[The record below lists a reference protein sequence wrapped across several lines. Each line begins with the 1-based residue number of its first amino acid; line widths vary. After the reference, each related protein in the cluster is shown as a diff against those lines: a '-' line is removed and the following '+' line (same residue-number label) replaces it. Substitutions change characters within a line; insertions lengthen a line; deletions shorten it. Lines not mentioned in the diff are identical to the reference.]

1 MIIILVSAVSKHLIE
16 KIFIWKKIIDIRGVK
31 KMSLLG
37 NIIWFIFGGF
47 IEALGWWFAGILWF
61 ISIIGIPVG
70 KQCFKLARMQL
81 APFGKEIVEKKSS
94 SLGFIANIIWLIFFG
109 WELAVLNLTSAIFFA
124 ITIIGLPFAKQSLK
138 LARISLMP
146 FGKEIK

>member
-1 MIIILVSAVSKHLIE
+1 
-16 KIFIWKKIIDIRGVK
+16 
-31 KMSLLG
+31 MSLLG